1 MDTTIFLWRKR
12 AMSKKSIIIASIL
25 LLIILGIIGIGIGIA
40 SASKLA
46 VVELRL
52 NTTVGLHPASK
63 LNGLAVRRD
72 GALLKANLKEG
83 AAAKDHLLHVDAHE
97 LS

>member
-1 MDTTIFLWRKR
+1 
-12 AMSKKSIIIASIL
+12 MSKKSIIIASIL

-46 VVELRL
+46 VVELEL
-52 NTTVGLHPASK
+52 NTTVDLQPASR

-72 GALLKANLKEG
+72 GVLLKGNLKEF
-83 AAAKDHLLHVDAHE
+83 AAAKDHLLDFDAHV